1 MYRKNWRTWAFWRGW
16 WRQRLPTAAKHVIAL
31 AFAAVLLVGGYFA
44 SNWLAGASAASDSG
58 ATYVVQTTVTKIITV
73 KEHGRTIVKRVPV
86 VVRRTIIKSKTA
98 YHTIVD
104 TRIVTTP
111 GGVRYVVRKVTHYV
125 PVVHRHVVRV
135 NGKTTTVTET
145 RLVPTVKTL
154 TNVVTNLQTVTNQST
169 VVVNHTDTLVQSVTN
184 NVTNFVT
191 NTVTLPPNTV
201 TQTDTTTTTI
211 VTTVLVP
218 TTDTVTTTVFVTT

>member
-1 MYRKNWRTWAFWRGW
+1 MYRKNWKTWAFWRWW
-16 WRQRLPTAAKHVIAL
+16 WRQRVPTAAKHVVAL
-31 AFAAVLLVGGYFA
+31 GFAASLLVGGYFA
-44 SNWLAGASAASDSG
+44 SNWLAGASAASDSA
-58 ATYVVQTTVTKIITV
+58 ATYVVQTTVTKVITV
-73 KEHGRTIVKRVPV
+73 REHGRTIVKRVPV
-86 VVRRTIIKSKTA
+86 VVRRTIVKSKTA

-104 TRIVTTP
+104 TRVVTTP
-111 GGVRYVVRKVTHYV
+111 GGTKYVVKKVTQYV

-169 VVVNHTDTLVQSVTN
+169 VVVSHTDTVVQNVTN
-184 NVTNFVT
+184 NVTNFVTDTTT

-201 TQTDTTTTTI
+201 TETDTVVSTTTVPVTVTDTTT
-211 VTTVLVP
+211 V
-218 TTDTVTTTVFVTT
+218 TVTT